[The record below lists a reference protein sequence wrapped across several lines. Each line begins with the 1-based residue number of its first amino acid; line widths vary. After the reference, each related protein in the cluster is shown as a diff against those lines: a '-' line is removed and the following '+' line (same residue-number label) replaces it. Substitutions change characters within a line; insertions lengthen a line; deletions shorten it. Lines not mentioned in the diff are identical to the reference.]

1 LDVAISVFDR
11 KEELVKT
18 ALIIATVAT
27 LFLGGNA
34 YAADAEA
41 RGGEVRVAG
50 RAQNADEISTVASP
64 DYPAVSA
71 DQSRP
76 DRTATEF
83 DCASPCIQPYKCD
96 VWTDSCVSQ
105 PVFGGCY
112 IAPGRP
118 PCVCWDST
126 CL

>member
-1 LDVAISVFDR
+1 MSVFDQ

-18 ALIIATVAT
+18 ALIIATLASFS
-27 LFLGGNA
+27 LAGNV
-34 YAADAEA
+34 YAADIEE
-41 RGGEVRVAG
+41 RGGEVRVAA
-50 RAQNADEISTVASP
+50 RSQNTDELSVADSP
-64 DYPAVSA
+64 DYPTVST

-76 DRTATEF
+76 NRTATNI
-83 DCASPCIQPYKCD
+83 DCWSPCIQPYKCD
-96 VWTDSCVSQ
+96 VWSDGCVSQ

-112 IAPGRP
+112 IESGRP